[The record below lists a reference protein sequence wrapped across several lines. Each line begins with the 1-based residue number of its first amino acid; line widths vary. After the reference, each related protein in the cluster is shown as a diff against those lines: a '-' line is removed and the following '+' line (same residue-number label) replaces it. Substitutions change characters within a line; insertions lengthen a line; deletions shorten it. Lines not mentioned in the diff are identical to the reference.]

1 MLVGINA
8 QAGPEGGHVM
18 GTLSSKFQALPQ
30 DSRRPAVAGCPVR
43 ALHRFLQYCQDSHH
57 RYQLAPHL
65 VDPSVSALPGK
76 DVLQWEEHGAWGR
89 NPRA

>member
-1 MLVGINA
+1 
-8 QAGPEGGHVM
+8 M